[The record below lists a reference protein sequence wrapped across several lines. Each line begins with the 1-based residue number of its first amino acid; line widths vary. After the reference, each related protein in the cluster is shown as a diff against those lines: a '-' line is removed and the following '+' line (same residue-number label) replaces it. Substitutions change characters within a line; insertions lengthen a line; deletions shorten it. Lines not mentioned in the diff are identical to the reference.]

1 MRDSLL
7 SDAIARSR
15 PLSAYLDPD
24 EDAGLPSEFDPDDL
38 LDDWQDVFDSEAEFR
53 ERLTFSDHT
62 VESVRAR
69 LEAASERQD
78 SDGPADDRST
88 SERPEAIPS
97 EFETAERVVDRAVS
111 ADPEAARP
119 LRDRHEGTAFV
130 HLVAPLAAGIT
141 AELDLDTE
149 FAPTAVESL
158 EDWLFERLTK
168 TFRHPLFILFKAY
181 QQTEYPDREF
191 ADATDSTEV
200 YDEFVAEHLDAGY
213 ERIFEAYPLL
223 LKLLGVVAD
232 QWLGMVH
239 RLDDRIEADRAALAR
254 TFDDGSAL
262 GRNEGSALGRVA
274 DVETLSDDPHGEGE
288 IVLRVAFE
296 NDCTVVYK
304 PRSVA
309 GEAAFGEVLDWT
321 NARAAVPDL
330 YVPAVLDRDEYGW
343 MEFTPHGACD
353 SPEAVGRYYERMGGL
368 TALAFVLGSTD
379 LHHDNIVAM
388 GEHPVIVDGETVLSP
403 RVGTSN
409 KPISPAMDSLLEDSV
424 LDTVLIPFGKDG
436 DGSGNDLTT
445 NGLSELTDEEHR
457 QKLPNFRHPN
467 TDAMDLGFDKAY
479 RFDGRNL
486 PRLDGEVQEAADFLA
501 ELKRGFRA
509 VTDAVL
515 ANREAFLAPSG
526 PLAAFEGSSVRYL
539 LRPTGHYASK
549 LSESLYSSKLRSGVE
564 QSLALE
570 SLYTIFVPRDDDGD
584 LWKLVAT
591 ETETLRR
598 LTIPRFTVPATGRE
612 LKDGRGTRLGT
623 TVAESPIDH
632 ARQRVADL
640 DDHWVETQLRLVEL
654 AFTGSTVSDPVS
666 APSDAN
672 ADSLASADSAREVVS
687 TVVELI
693 DDATTPYPDGSLR
706 WAELARSSPKGQFL
720 VREPN
725 PGLYEG
731 YVGVGLFL
739 AAVAAVRDDD
749 ELADRSRRVLESARL
764 AFESDGT
771 DESDATDQSDGTDE
785 AGGTDDLSL
794 GGITGRGSV
803 AYGLLT
809 AGRLLGD
816 DDLVESARN
825 VARRTTRDEIAA
837 DAKLD
842 VMAGSAGELLAQ
854 LAIYEATG
862 DEAALERARWC
873 GDHLLEAT
881 DETDSGYRVPT
892 SDEADRRFG
901 FAHGVG
907 GVGYALIKLGSVTGE
922 DAYASVGRDALELD
936 ADLWRRHHDDTEGNG
951 TGRDGIEGDG
961 TDHDDADRNDG
972 SGTIWGWCNGIAG
985 VGTSRV
991 AVADSVTSSGA
1002 ESFSVVREDLRT
1014 ALSHEDSLCCGSAG
1028 RALFLLDAGDVFGEP
1043 SLTVRGE
1050 DLFENLLDRAERE
1063 GRLRLANHLPMLP
1076 RLGLFTGLAGVGY
1089 LALQFEARE
1098 ADVELPN
1105 VTRLE

>member
-1 MRDSLL
+1 LH
-7 SDAIARSR
+7 APAVGVSR
-15 PLSAYLDPD
+15 PGRGRVAP
-24 EDAGLPSEFDPDDL
+24 PEFDREEFFAA
-38 LDDWQDVFDSEAEFR
+38 WRDVFDDAEFR
-53 ERLTFSDHT
+53 ERLDCSDHT
-62 VESVRAR
+62 VESARAQF
-69 LEAASERQD
+69 EAANERVED
-78 SDGPADDRST
+78 HHPDEVPET
-88 SERPEAIPS
+88 HRPDEIPGV
-97 EFETAERVVDRAVS
+97 FETAERVVDRAVS
-111 ADPEAARP
+111 ADTESSRA
-119 LRDRHEGTAFV
+119 LRDRHEQSPFV
-130 HLVAPLAAGIT
+130 HLVAPLAGAIT
-141 AELDLDTE
+141 AELDLETE
-149 FAPTAVESL
+149 FAPAAVEAL

-181 QQTEYPDREF
+181 QQTEYPAREF
-191 ADATDSTEV
+191 ADATDSTAI
-200 YDEFVAEHLDAGY
+200 YDEFVAEHRDAEY

-239 RLDDRIEADRAALAR
+239 RLDDRIETDRSALAR
-254 TFDDGSAL
+254 TFNDGSAL
-262 GRNEGSALGRVA
+262 GRIA

-309 GEAAFGEVLDWT
+309 GESAFGEVLDWT
-321 NARAAVPDL
+321 NARAEIPDL
-330 YVPAVLDRDEYGW
+330 HVPAVFDREEYGW

-353 SPEAVGRYYERMGGL
+353 SLKAVARYYERMGGL

-388 GEHPVIVDGETVLSP
+388 GEHPVIVDGETILSP
-403 RVGTSN
+403 RVGSSN

-436 DGSGNDLTT
+436 DGSSNDLTT

-479 RFDGRNL
+479 RFDGQNL
-486 PRLDGEVQEAADFLA
+486 PRLDGEVQEASDFLA

-515 ANREAFLAPSG
+515 ADREAFLAPSG
-526 PLAAFEGSSVRYL
+526 PLSAFEGSDVRYL

-549 LSESLYSSKLRSGVE
+549 LRSGVD

-570 SLYTIFVPRDDDGD
+570 SLYTIFVPRDDGDSGDGDSDSGGDDADSGDHDDDSGHDAGDGD

-591 ETETLRR
+591 EIETLRR

-623 TVAESPIDH
+623 TVAESPVDH
-632 ARQRVADL
+632 ARRRVADL

-672 ADSLASADSAREVVS
+672 ADSLARAGSARAVVS
-687 TVVELI
+687 TVVELL
-693 DDATTPYPDGSLR
+693 DDAATRYPDGSLR
-706 WAELARSSPKGQFL
+706 WAELARSSPEGQFL

-731 YVGVGLFL
+731 YAGVGLFL

-749 ELADRSRRVLESARL
+749 QLADRSRRVLESARS
-764 AFESDGT
+764 AFESAETTANG
-771 DESDATDQSDGTDE
+771 E
-785 AGGTDDLSL
+785 APADLSI

-816 DDLVESARN
+816 DDLVESAKR
-825 VARRTTRDEIAA
+825 VASRTTRNEVTA

-842 VMAGSAGELLAQ
+842 VMAGSAGELLGQ
-854 LAIYEATG
+854 LAVHEATASSTRPARPTRAI
-862 DEAALERARWC
+862 ESPRAR
-873 GDHLLEAT
+873 
-881 DETDSGYRVPT
+881 RPT
-892 SDEADRRFG
+892 G
-901 FAHGVG
+901 
-907 GVGYALIKLGSVTGE
+907 
-922 DAYASVGRDALELD
+922 
-936 ADLWRRHHDDTEGNG
+936 
-951 TGRDGIEGDG
+951 
-961 TDHDDADRNDG
+961 G
-972 SGTIWGWCNGIAG
+972 SG
-985 VGTSRV
+985 S
-991 AVADSVTSSGA
+991 
-1002 ESFSVVREDLRT
+1002 RT
-1014 ALSHEDSLCCGSAG
+1014 ASA
-1028 RALFLLDAGDVFGEP
+1028 ASATP
-1043 SLTVRGE
+1043 S
-1050 DLFENLLDRAERE
+1050 
-1063 GRLRLANHLPMLP
+1063 
-1076 RLGLFTGLAGVGY
+1076 
-1089 LALQFEARE
+1089 
-1098 ADVELPN
+1098 
-1105 VTRLE
+1105 